1 MPTKLVAH
9 EQAIARIFSS
19 EYVFKIPA
27 YQRPYAWTTEQAR
40 ELLDDLIEFMKAR
53 PGEIDEMPPYFLGSI
68 VLIKTDTLPDS
79 DVVDGQQRLTTLT
92 LLLSVIRTNARLF
105 VSRIQMMSE
114 PERLRLAQ
122 FMVTR
127 CYLVTVATPDL
138 NSAFRIFSVLNTRGL
153 NLEGTDILKAQIVGG
168 LPEQQ
173 RKSYTERWE
182 DIEEELGRVSF
193 GELFSH
199 IRMIYRKA
207 KPQGTLLT
215 EFREHVLKEMQPDHF
230 IDDVL
235 NARRNQVPGSMAWS

>member
-1 MPTKLVAH
+1 V
-9 EQAIARIFSS
+9 S
-19 EYVFKIPA
+19 ERNAADITQLIYEKGSQILGTQDRFRLSLRDRDREFFQKYVQKENGL
-27 YQRPYAWTTEQAR
+27 T
-40 ELLDDLIEFMKAR
+40 ELLELI
-53 PGEIDEMPPYFLGSI
+53 D
-68 VLIKTDTLPDS
+68 VDTDS
-79 DVVDGQQRLTTLT
+79 QRN
-92 LLLSVIRTNARLF
+92 IRDNARLF

-235 NARRNQVPGSMAWS
+235 NARRNQVPESMAWS